1 MINSL
6 FSVPLLT
13 LTLDSNLADYME
25 NLVTPKLSQLNYL
38 KEEDVYSDYNQS
50 NKLIKGEDLKKFTDI
65 VNPICKN
72 FASEVNI
79 SLENKKINYWF
90 QDYKS
95 NQSMEPHAHPGS
107 PISGVYYIR
116 ANKNAGSIHFYNPNP
131 HLYFQKHIDKSRINY
146 YHTIKP
152 RKGMLILF
160 PGYLFHKTIPSKNPN
175 IQRTILAF
183 NF

>member
-13 LTLDSNLADYME
+13 LSLDSHLADYME
-25 NLVTPKLSQLNYL
+25 NLVTPKLPKLHYL
-38 KEEDVYSDYNQS
+38 KEENVYSDYNQP
-50 NKLIKGEDLKKFTDI
+50 NKLIKGKDLKKFTDI
-65 VNPICKN
+65 VNPICKK

-79 SLENKKINYWF
+79 SLENPKIDYWL

-95 NQSMEPHAHPGS
+95 NQSMELHSHPGS
-107 PISGVYYIR
+107 LLSGVYYIR
-116 ANKNAGSIHFYNPNP
+116 ANENAGSISFQNPNP
-131 HLYFQKHIDKSRINY
+131 YLYFQKHIDKSRMNY
-146 YHTIKP
+146 NHTVKP
-152 RKGMLILF
+152 QKGMLILF

-175 IQRTILAF
+175 VQRTVLAF